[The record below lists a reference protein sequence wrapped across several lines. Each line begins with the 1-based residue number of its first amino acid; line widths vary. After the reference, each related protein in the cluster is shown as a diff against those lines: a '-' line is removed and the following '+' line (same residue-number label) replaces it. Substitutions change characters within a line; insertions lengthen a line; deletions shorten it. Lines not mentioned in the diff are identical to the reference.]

1 MNEGG
6 GRKNNPHYCG
16 PFFCKNIPPLLPL
29 FHFSFPFHK
38 FATEFQSL
46 WQKTIR
52 DGEIMFH
59 VRKKRFCDI
68 EKNFLAVSKDSF
80 SQTQRIISCD
90 SEILFLRSRKD
101 IRKNNILAIIF
112 CSPDASH
119 NFLGRKNTFS
129 IFLVRKKCYFV
140 VTENFSWPRKCFSAT
155 AKIFLAIAKNKFWL
169 FPKNFA
175 FTRKISETARNY
187 SF

>member
-1 MNEGG
+1 MDLL
-6 GRKNNPHYCG
+6 
-16 PFFCKNIPPLLPL
+16 FCKNIPPLLQL

-38 FATEFQSL
+38 FATEFRSL
-46 WQKTIR
+46 WQKTFR

-59 VRKKRFCDI
+59 VRKKVFAI
-68 EKNFLAVSKDSF
+68 SKSIF
-80 SQTQRIISCD
+80 SQSQKILSRRHKKIISCD

-129 IFLVRKKCYFV
+129 IFLVRKKCFFV
-140 VTENFSWPRKCFSAT
+140 VTKNFSWPRKCFSAT
-155 AKIFLAIAKNKFWL
+155 AKLFLAIARNKFWL

-175 FTRKISETARNY
+175 VTRKISETARNY

>member
-1 MNEGG
+1 MDL
-6 GRKNNPHYCG
+6 
-16 PFFCKNIPPLLPL
+16 FVFCKNIPPLLQL

-38 FATEFQSL
+38 FATEFRSL
-46 WQKTIR
+46 WQKPFR

-80 SQTQRIISCD
+80 SQTQKNY
-90 SEILFLRSRKD
+90 FLRQRNIIFAITK
-101 IRKNNILAIIF
+101 RYQENNILAIIF

-129 IFLVRKKCYFV
+129 IFLARKKCFFRAHKKFL
-140 VTENFSWPRKCFSAT
+140 VTDKMFFCNYE
-155 AKIFLAIAKNKFWL
+155 I
-169 FPKNFA
+169 
-175 FTRKISETARNY
+175 ISCYCEK
-187 SF
+187 